1 MLSTELSSLF
11 FLGLLGSAHCIGMCG
26 PLVLI
31 IPEGKSRL
39 VSQLLYN
46 LGRITT
52 YTMLGAIFGLIG
64 SDISELAAQAGE
76 DPLLIFGKIQL
87 LFSFLAAAFLF
98 WFGLVRLSI
107 CKEPAIMQ
115 KAMPSR
121 IPGFTSIHSGV
132 ATDRSVA
139 ACYLFGVLLGFLPC
153 GLSYGAFAMALAA
166 GSPLAGGLSTL
177 VFGLGTLPA
186 LFLLGTA
193 ASGRIRKHQ
202 KLFDL
207 LAGLVMLFLAISLL
221 SKGLS
226 RI

>member
-1 MLSTELSSLF
+1 MSVAQLSSLF

-31 IPEGKSRL
+31 IPEGKSRFI
-39 VSQLLYN
+39 SQLLYN

-52 YTMLGAIFGLIG
+52 YTIIGAVFGLLG
-64 SDISELAAQAGE
+64 SAISELATQAGK
-76 DPLLIFGKIQL
+76 DPLLLFGKVQL

-98 WFGLVRLSI
+98 WFGLIRLSI

-121 IPGFTSIHSGV
+121 IPGFSSIHSGV
-132 ATDRSVA
+132 VADRSVA

-153 GLSYGAFAMALAA
+153 GLSYGAFVMALAA
-166 GSPLAGGLSTL
+166 GGPLQGGLSTL
-177 VFGLGTLPA
+177 AFGLGTLPA

-193 ASGRIRKHQ
+193 ASGIVRRHQ

-207 LAGLVMLFLAISLL
+207 LAGLVMIFLAISLVT
-221 SKGLS
+221 KGIS
-226 RI
+226 RF